1 MELGLW
7 NSPEFAKLFYPVNK
21 LFLRWMS
28 VEVKLYVDGEDIDL
42 NEFVTKILSG
52 TIIGTVT
59 SLRGIKKSW
68 DEIELKVRK

>member
-1 MELGLW
+1 
-7 NSPEFAKLFYPVNK
+7 
-21 LFLRWMS
+21 MS
-28 VEVKLYVDGEDIDL
+28 VEVKLLVDGEDIDL

-68 DEIELKVRK
+68 NEIELKVKK

>member
-1 MELGLW
+1 
-7 NSPEFAKLFYPVNK
+7 
-21 LFLRWMS
+21 MS
-28 VEVKLYVDGEDIDL
+28 VEVKLFVDGEDIDL

-68 DEIELKVRK
+68 KKIELKIMK